1 MVAALLIGRRSR
13 HWLIGVCASYLL
25 SKGGNEDV
33 LAEAMVVESG
43 GDLGGESEVGTLFI
57 ASLEAGKVG
66 DEAADTTRAC
76 GQGEPYASRTC
87 NISCFKTLV
96 LRCAAG
102 SCTRP
107 DSAK

>member
-1 MVAALLIGRRSR
+1 M
-13 HWLIGVCASYLL
+13 
-25 SKGGNEDV
+25 
-33 LAEAMVVESG
+33 
-43 GDLGGESEVGTLFI
+43 GTLFI

-87 NISCFKTLV
+87 NISCFETLV

-102 SCTRP
+102 SCTVGPTQLSRASVCMSIGSLLLTLATDRASLAP
-107 DSAK
+107 SIVRSVQKSGHVGQQHSNEW